1 MLGDRLKELRLNNG
15 LKQSDL
21 LKKFNLSS
29 ARYSQYENDKRVPD
43 YELLIKFADFYNV
56 SIDYLLGRTN
66 VIKPE
71 NIDENDLLAKLNTAD
86 SETKASVEQ
95 FLNYLL
101 YEKERKNKE
110 KEDNSTKKITAN
122 DIAIYKFLSPSV
134 HEWIR
139 KHYLELFSRDEEDD

>member
-1 MLGDRLKELRLNNG
+1 MLSKRLKELRMNNG

-21 LKKFNLSS
+21 AKLLSIS
-29 ARYSQYENDKRVPD
+29 TSRYGQYETGRRSPD
-43 YELLIKFADFYNV
+43 YKLLIQIANFYNV

-101 YEKERKNKE
+101 YEKERKHKE
-110 KEDNSTKKITAN
+110 KNDNNAKKIQTT
-122 DIAIYKFLSPSV
+122 
-134 HEWIR
+134 R
-139 KHYLELFSRDEEDD
+139 

>member
-110 KEDNSTKKITAN
+110 KEDNSTKKYRQRDSNLKIF
-122 DIAIYKFLSPSV
+122 ISV
-134 HEWIR
+134 CT
-139 KHYLELFSRDEEDD
+139 

>member
-15 LKQSDL
+15 LKQLDL
-21 LKKFNLSS
+21 LKKFNS

-110 KEDNSTKKITAN
+110 KEDNSTKKNTDN
-122 DIAIYKFLSPSV
+122 EIAI
-134 HEWIR
+134 
-139 KHYLELFSRDEEDD
+139 

>member
-110 KEDNSTKKITAN
+110 KEDNNIKKNTDN
-122 DIAIYKFLSPSV
+122 EIAI
-134 HEWIR
+134 
-139 KHYLELFSRDEEDD
+139 

>member
-71 NIDENDLLAKLNTAD
+71 NIDEDDLLSKINTAD

-110 KEDNSTKKITAN
+110 KEDNSTKKNTDN
-122 DIAIYKFLSPSV
+122 EIAI
-134 HEWIR
+134 
-139 KHYLELFSRDEEDD
+139 

>member
-1 MLGDRLKELRLNNG
+1 MLSKRLKELRMNNS

-21 LKKFNLSS
+21 AKLLSIS
-29 ARYSQYENDKRVPD
+29 TSRYGQYETGRRSPD
-43 YELLIKFADFYNV
+43 YKLLIQIANFYNV

-101 YEKERKNKE
+101 YEKERKHKE
-110 KEDNSTKKITAN
+110 KNDNNAKKNTDN
-122 DIAIYKFLSPSV
+122 EIAI
-134 HEWIR
+134 
-139 KHYLELFSRDEEDD
+139 

>member
-71 NIDENDLLAKLNTAD
+71 KIDENDLLAKLNTAD

-110 KEDNSTKKITAN
+110 KEDNSTKKYRQRDSNLKIF
-122 DIAIYKFLSPSV
+122 ISV
-134 HEWIR
+134 CTWM
-139 KHYLELFSRDEEDD
+139 D

>member
-1 MLGDRLKELRLNNG
+1 MNNMKKIRESLQLTQVKVANDLK
-15 LKQSDL
+15 
-21 LKKFNLSS
+21 LS
-29 ARYSQYENDKRVPD
+29 RQVYNFYENGKRNPD
-43 YELLIKFADFYNV
+43 MQTLIKIADYYGV

-71 NIDENDLLAKLNTAD
+71 NIDEDDLLSKINTAD

-110 KEDNSTKKITAN
+110 KNDNNVKKNTDN
-122 DIAIYKFLSPSV
+122 EIAI
-134 HEWIR
+134 
-139 KHYLELFSRDEEDD
+139 

>member
-71 NIDENDLLAKLNTAD
+71 NIDENDLLSKINTAD

-110 KEDNSTKKITAN
+110 KNDNNAKKNTDN
-122 DIAIYKFLSPSV
+122 EIAI
-134 HEWIR
+134 
-139 KHYLELFSRDEEDD
+139 

>member
-110 KEDNSTKKITAN
+110 KNDNNIKKNTDN
-122 DIAIYKFLSPSV
+122 EIAI
-134 HEWIR
+134 
-139 KHYLELFSRDEEDD
+139 

>member
-1 MLGDRLKELRLNNG
+1 MNNMKKIRESFQLTQVKVANDLK
-15 LKQSDL
+15 
-21 LKKFNLSS
+21 LS
-29 ARYSQYENDKRVPD
+29 RQVYNFYENGKRNPD
-43 YELLIKFADFYNV
+43 MQTLIKIADYYGV

-71 NIDENDLLAKLNTAD
+71 NIDEDDLLSKINTAD

-110 KEDNSTKKITAN
+110 KNDNNAKKNTDN
-122 DIAIYKFLSPSV
+122 EIAI
-134 HEWIR
+134 
-139 KHYLELFSRDEEDD
+139 

>member
-110 KEDNSTKKITAN
+110 KNDNNAKKNTDN
-122 DIAIYKFLSPSV
+122 EIAI
-134 HEWIR
+134 
-139 KHYLELFSRDEEDD
+139 

>member
-1 MLGDRLKELRLNNG
+1 MLSKRLKELRMNNG

-21 LKKFNLSS
+21 AKLLSIS
-29 ARYSQYENDKRVPD
+29 TSRYGQYETGRRSPD
-43 YELLIKFADFYNV
+43 YKLLIQIANFYNV

-101 YEKERKNKE
+101 YEKERKHKE
-110 KEDNSTKKITAN
+110 KNDNNAKKNTDN
-122 DIAIYKFLSPSV
+122 KIAI
-134 HEWIR
+134 
-139 KHYLELFSRDEEDD
+139 

>member
-1 MLGDRLKELRLNNG
+1 MNNMKKIRESLQLTQVKVANDLK
-15 LKQSDL
+15 
-21 LKKFNLSS
+21 LS
-29 ARYSQYENDKRVPD
+29 RQVYNFYENGKRNPD
-43 YELLIKFADFYNV
+43 MQTLIKIADYYGV

-110 KEDNSTKKITAN
+110 KNDNNAKKNTDN
-122 DIAIYKFLSPSV
+122 EIAI
-134 HEWIR
+134 
-139 KHYLELFSRDEEDD
+139 

>member
-71 NIDENDLLAKLNTAD
+71 NIDEDDLLSKINTAD

-110 KEDNSTKKITAN
+110 KNDNNAKKNTDN
-122 DIAIYKFLSPSV
+122 EIAI
-134 HEWIR
+134 
-139 KHYLELFSRDEEDD
+139 

>member
-1 MLGDRLKELRLNNG
+1 MNNMKKIRESLQVTQVKVANDLK
-15 LKQSDL
+15 
-21 LKKFNLSS
+21 LS
-29 ARYSQYENDKRVPD
+29 RQVYNFYENGKRNPD
-43 YELLIKFADFYNV
+43 MQTLIKIADYYGV

-71 NIDENDLLAKLNTAD
+71 NIDEDDLLSKINTAD

-110 KEDNSTKKITAN
+110 KNDNNAKKNTDN
-122 DIAIYKFLSPSV
+122 EIAI
-134 HEWIR
+134 
-139 KHYLELFSRDEEDD
+139 

>member
-1 MLGDRLKELRLNNG
+1 MNNMKKIRESLQLTQVKVANDLK
-15 LKQSDL
+15 
-21 LKKFNLSS
+21 LS
-29 ARYSQYENDKRVPD
+29 RQVYNFYENGKRNPD
-43 YELLIKFADFYNV
+43 MQTLVKIADYYNV

-101 YEKERKNKE
+101 YEKERKHKE
-110 KEDNSTKKITAN
+110 KNDNNAKKNTDN
-122 DIAIYKFLSPSV
+122 EIAI
-134 HEWIR
+134 
-139 KHYLELFSRDEEDD
+139 

>member
-71 NIDENDLLAKLNTAD
+71 NIDENDLLVKLNTAD

-110 KEDNSTKKITAN
+110 KNDNNAKKNTDN
-122 DIAIYKFLSPSV
+122 EIAI
-134 HEWIR
+134 
-139 KHYLELFSRDEEDD
+139 

>member
-1 MLGDRLKELRLNNG
+1 MSNMKKIRESLQLTQVKVANDLK
-15 LKQSDL
+15 
-21 LKKFNLSS
+21 LS
-29 ARYSQYENDKRVPD
+29 RQVYNFYENGKRNPD
-43 YELLIKFADFYNV
+43 MQTLIKIADYYGV

-71 NIDENDLLAKLNTAD
+71 NIDEDDLLSKINTAD

-110 KEDNSTKKITAN
+110 KNDNNAKKNTDN
-122 DIAIYKFLSPSV
+122 EIAI
-134 HEWIR
+134 
-139 KHYLELFSRDEEDD
+139 

>member
-43 YELLIKFADFYNV
+43 YELLIKFADFYN
-56 SIDYLLGRTN
+56 
-66 VIKPE
+66 
-71 NIDENDLLAKLNTAD
+71 DLLAKLNTAD

-101 YEKERKNKE
+101 YEKERKHKE
-110 KEDNSTKKITAN
+110 KNDNNAKKNTDN
-122 DIAIYKFLSPSV
+122 EIAI
-134 HEWIR
+134 
-139 KHYLELFSRDEEDD
+139 